1 MLFALKSMP
10 GQSCRKWILR
20 NCFHSHY
27 RFLCRS
33 REGLPTVDCGSS
45 NRHSRVP
52 ELRTR
57 TYCRYRYLS

>member
-1 MLFALKSMP
+1 
-10 GQSCRKWILR
+10 
-20 NCFHSHY
+20 
-27 RFLCRS
+27 
-33 REGLPTVDCGSS
+33 VDCGSS